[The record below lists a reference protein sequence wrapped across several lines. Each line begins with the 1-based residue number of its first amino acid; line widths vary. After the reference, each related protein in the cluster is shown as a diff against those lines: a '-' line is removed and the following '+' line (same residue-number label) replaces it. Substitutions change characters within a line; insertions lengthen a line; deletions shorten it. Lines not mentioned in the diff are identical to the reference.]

1 MILKKWVN
9 LMTKIIVKKDKE
21 QKILNFYPNVY
32 KDEVREIIGNFKNG
46 DIVDVC
52 NSEMKFLA
60 RGYITEGTSALVRV
74 LTTKDEKID
83 KEFIYNRIKQA
94 YDKRKNLSQ
103 ETNSIRVFFS
113 EADYIPGLII
123 DKFDKY
129 VSVQFRNSGVETFK
143 SDVINAIKKY
153 LKPKG
158 IYERSDVE
166 NRVIEGVDIQT
177 GTLYGEIPQRV
188 IMEDNGIK
196 YNVDIMDGQKTGFFL
211 DQRDSRKFIVKYID
225 RTTRFLDVFSS
236 SGGFSMAALKAG
248 AKEVVAIDKDTHAL
262 ELCHENFQLN
272 EFNKDFSK
280 FSTVEGDAFLMLNTL
295 ATRNEKFD
303 IITLDPPSLIKRKTD
318 IYKGRDFFIDLCDKS
333 FKLLN
338 NGGILGVITCAYHI
352 NLQDLLEVTRMAASK
367 NGKILSVI
375 GINYQPEDHPWIL
388 HIPETL
394 YLKALWVRVEER

>member
-352 NLQDLLEVTRMAASK
+352 SLQDLLEVTRMAASK